1 MDNVSEGRW
10 AKERWQENGIG
21 LKSDA
26 SYGHTSALE
35 LVACVIPYFH
45 LPGFELSRMSRAE
58 AVDLAEMA
66 CIGQRKLS
74 LACFASVEEEE
85 K

>member
-10 AKERWQENGIG
+10 AEERGQENGIG
-21 LKSDA
+21 LKSNA

-35 LVACVIPYFH
+35 LATSVIPYFH
-45 LPGFELSRMSRAE
+45 LPGFELSRMSRAG

-66 CIGQRKLS
+66 CVGQRQLS
-74 LACFASVEEEE
+74 LACLAAVEEEE